1 MIYEYTEVYKT
12 HVFLKR
18 WTISLV
24 GMWMLVLDSG
34 GNELSIF
41 LRSNDVGSDVL
52 HDEIKLDNEVA
63 NF

>member
-1 MIYEYTEVYKT
+1 M
-12 HVFLKR
+12 FFKR

-34 GNELSIF
+34 ENELSIF
-41 LRSNDVGSDVL
+41 LRSNDIDLNVL
-52 HDEIKLDNEVA
+52 HNEIKLDNEVA

>member
-1 MIYEYTEVYKT
+1 MNILRFTKRM
-12 HVFLKR
+12 FFKR

-34 GNELSIF
+34 ENELSIF
-41 LRSNDVGSDVL
+41 LRSNDNDLNVL
-52 HDEIKLDNEVA
+52 HNEIKLDNEVA